1 MSLLSNGLLYIDHCE
16 SKRVACSYQPWRV
29 CAGGPR
35 EAVTWWHRTPPS
47 LLLQLWIV
55 TAVYRS
61 KAHSVGHLQELSCVC
76 VTVSATGYVLSK
88 GLWVHQNCH
97 MIFCPTSSLC
107 PTGGFACKSGW
118 RSAYNKHHWCCMGGN
133 KWESQ
138 SFNEGDFSWFG

>member
-76 VTVSATGYVLSK
+76 VSPSLLLATCFQKGYGYIKTVT
-88 GLWVHQNCH
+88 
-97 MIFCPTSSLC
+97 
-107 PTGGFACKSGW
+107 
-118 RSAYNKHHWCCMGGN
+118 
-133 KWESQ
+133 
-138 SFNEGDFSWFG
+138 